1 MAAVIPP
8 PLQALPS
15 GAGSQESLSMWQNPQ
30 DPEKGLVLL
39 TGPGTTSVCGSFH
52 FNVLSQQAATHKSTK
67 EAGAGE
73 KEVLPFKKPHI
84 LAGGLSPMLAGF
96 WRPCGLS
103 QTLGLSRERG
113 GPSIS
118 WHPCGSYCTSLAC
131 PLQAATWDRNW
142 WLLSPK
148 AEIRREFPELGPL
161 DSTSLV
167 AGSALAS

>member
-1 MAAVIPP
+1 M
-8 PLQALPS
+8 
-15 GAGSQESLSMWQNPQ
+15 
-30 DPEKGLVLL
+30 VLL

-84 LAGGLSPMLAGF
+84 LAGGLSLMLDGF
-96 WRPCGLS
+96 WRPVWSVSDFGSKQGKGSPVDFLAS
-103 QTLGLSRERG
+103 
-113 GPSIS
+113 
-118 WHPCGSYCTSLAC
+118 CGSYCTSLAC

-167 AGSALAS
+167 VGPALAS